1 MNPPP
6 IRYHNID
13 QLFRQ
18 RTYCMKLRAISIDD
32 DPTSILMVKQLADK
46 TENLELVNTYQ
57 DAVKGAAGII
67 LDKPDVLFLDIEMPE
82 FNGIEIMRSLMKP
95 PKIIVISG
103 NPNFKDRK
111 LHIQDGLEL
120 DIFTKKSG
128 KGTPFLD
135 AYKTL
140 LDKYVSEKSDHD
152 SAEDIINNL
161 LRLGE
166 SIGDLME
173 ESRKALD
180 DNKIDESE
188 KEKITKEVIKLE
200 KKISELKLK
209 LNIGEKTDYKSQK
222 KREV

>member
-1 MNPPP
+1 MSNKRGYP
-6 IRYHNID
+6 RKAYSFERVLKD
-13 QLFRQ
+13 
-18 RTYCMKLRAISIDD
+18 
-32 DPTSILMVKQLADK
+32 LAD
-46 TENLELVNTYQ
+46 EIGY
-57 DAVKGAAGII
+57 DA
-67 LDKPDVLFLDIEMPE
+67 IE
-82 FNGIEIMRSLMKP
+82 
-95 PKIIVISG
+95 KIIDKKRKAIEHIS
-103 NPNFKDRK
+103 NPNFKDRQ

-120 DIFTKKSG
+120 DIFSKKNG

-140 LDKYVSEKSDHD
+140 LDKYVLEKSDHD
-152 SAEDIINNL
+152 SADEIINNL

-173 ESRKALD
+173 ESRKALN
-180 DNKIDESE
+180 DNKIDENE

-209 LNIGEKTDYKSQK
+209 LNIGEKTDYKNQK